1 MSYTPFKMTPK
12 GPIMKK
18 MLSASQ
24 KSKLPTEVKQGMVD
38 SGEYGGP
45 LNKKGK
51 SPYEYEKDPKKFE
64 ERKDKEAGVVSKMR
78 KPKKST
84 VSVNSPLEPDATN
97 DYNSDMKEYNRRS
110 NTPKN
115 KKPSQGDFV
124 PAYPGADISEK
135 EYKKRLKSGSTKRD

>member
-1 MSYTPFKMTPK
+1 MTPK

-51 SPYEYEKDPKKFE
+51 SPYEYEKNPDE
-64 ERKDKEAGVVSKMR
+64 LVERKDKEAGVRSKMR

-84 VSVNSPLEPDATN
+84 KSLHSPLEPDATN
-97 DYNSDMKEYNRRS
+97 DYNNEMKNYKLNS
-110 NTPKN
+110 KTPK
-115 KKPSQGDFV
+115 QRADFN
-124 PAYPGADISEK
+124 PGYEGADISDA

>member
-1 MSYTPFKMTPK
+1 
-12 GPIMKK
+12 MKK

-51 SPYEYEKDPKKFE
+51 SPYEYEKNPDDFV
-64 ERKDKEAGVVSKMR
+64 ERKDEEQGLVSKMR

-84 VSVNSPLEPDATN
+84 KSLHGPLEPDATN
-97 DYNSDMKEYNRRS
+97 DYNWEMKEYKLRS

-115 KKPSQGDFV
+115 KKKPSQGNFT

>member
-18 MLSASQ
+18 MLSSAQ
-24 KSKLPTEVKQGMVD
+24 KSKLPKEVKQGMVD
-38 SGEYGGP
+38 SGKYEGP
-45 LNKKGK
+45 LNKKGH
-51 SPYEYEKDPKKFE
+51 SPYEYEKNPDDLI
-64 ERKDKEAGVVSKMR
+64 ERKDREAGVVSKMR

-84 VSVNSPLEPDATN
+84 KSLHSPLEPDAT
-97 DYNSDMKEYNRRS
+97 YEYNQEMEKYKRRS

-115 KKPSQGDFV
+115 RADFN
-124 PAYPGADISEK
+124 PGYEGADISEK

>member
-51 SPYEYEKDPKKFE
+51 SPYEYEKNPDE
-64 ERKDKEAGVVSKMR
+64 LVERKDKEAGVRSKMR

-84 VSVNSPLEPDATN
+84 KSLHSPLEPDATN
-97 DYNSDMKEYNRRS
+97 DYNNEMKNYKLNS
-110 NTPKN
+110 KTPK
-115 KKPSQGDFV
+115 QRADFN
-124 PAYPGADISEK
+124 PGYEGADISDAE
-135 EYKKRLKSGSTKRD
+135 

>member
-1 MSYTPFKMTPK
+1 
-12 GPIMKK
+12 MKK

-51 SPYEYEKDPKKFE
+51 SPYEYEKNPDE
-64 ERKDKEAGVVSKMR
+64 LIERKDKEAGVRSKMR

-84 VSVNSPLEPDATN
+84 KSLHSPLEPDATN
-97 DYNSDMKEYNRRS
+97 DYNNEMKEYKLRS
-110 NTPKN
+110 NTPKERA
-115 KKPSQGDFV
+115 DFN
-124 PAYPGADISEK
+124 PGYEGADISDA

>member
-1 MSYTPFKMTPK
+1 
-12 GPIMKK
+12 MKK

-51 SPYEYEKDPKKFE
+51 SPYEYEKNPDE
-64 ERKDKEAGVVSKMR
+64 LVERKDKEAGVRSKMR

-84 VSVNSPLEPDATN
+84 KSLHSPLEPDATN
-97 DYNSDMKEYNRRS
+97 DYNNEMKEYKLRS
-110 NTPKN
+110 NTPKERA
-115 KKPSQGDFV
+115 DFN
-124 PAYPGADISEK
+124 PGYEGADISDA

>member
-1 MSYTPFKMTPK
+1 
-12 GPIMKK
+12 

-51 SPYEYEKDPKKFE
+51 SPYEYEKNPDE
-64 ERKDKEAGVVSKMR
+64 LVERKDKEAGVRSKMR

-84 VSVNSPLEPDATN
+84 KSLHSPLEPDATN
-97 DYNSDMKEYNRRS
+97 DYNNEMKNYKLNS
-110 NTPKN
+110 KTPK
-115 KKPSQGDFV
+115 QRADFN
-124 PAYPGADISEK
+124 PGYEGADISDA

>member
-18 MLSASQ
+18 MLSTSQ

-51 SPYEYEKDPKKFE
+51 SPYEYEKNPDE
-64 ERKDKEAGVVSKMR
+64 LVERKDKEAGVRSKMR

-84 VSVNSPLEPDATN
+84 KSLHSPLEPDATN
-97 DYNSDMKEYNRRS
+97 DYNNEMKNYKLNS
-110 NTPKN
+110 KTPK
-115 KKPSQGDFV
+115 QRADFN
-124 PAYPGADISEK
+124 PGYEGADISDA

>member
-1 MSYTPFKMTPK
+1 MSYTPFKMKPK

-24 KSKLPTEVKQGMVD
+24 KSQLPAELKKGMVE

-84 VSVNSPLEPDATN
+84 TSAHGQMSDADN
-97 DYNSDMKEYNRRS
+97 EYKNDMKSYNLQS

-115 KKPSQGDFV
+115 KKPSQGDFT

>member
-1 MSYTPFKMTPK
+1 
-12 GPIMKK
+12 MKK

-51 SPYEYEKDPKKFE
+51 SPYEYEKNPDE
-64 ERKDKEAGVVSKMR
+64 LVERKDKEAGVRSKMR

-84 VSVNSPLEPDATN
+84 KSLHSPLEPDATN
-97 DYNSDMKEYNRRS
+97 DYNNEMKNYKLNS
-110 NTPKN
+110 KTPK
-115 KKPSQGDFV
+115 QRADFN
-124 PAYPGADISEK
+124 PGYEGADISDA

>member
-1 MSYTPFKMTPK
+1 MTPK

-18 MLSASQ
+18 MLSPKQ
-24 KSKLPTEVKQGMVD
+24 KSNLPTEVKQGMVD

-51 SPYEYEKDPKKFE
+51 SPYEYEKNPDE
-64 ERKDKEAGVVSKMR
+64 LVERKDKEAGVRSKMR

-84 VSVNSPLEPDATN
+84 KSLHGPLEPDATN
-97 DYNSDMKEYNRRS
+97 DYNWEMKEYKLRS
-110 NTPKN
+110 NTPKERA
-115 KKPSQGDFV
+115 DFN
-124 PAYPGADISEK
+124 PGYEGADISDA

>member
-12 GPIMKK
+12 GLIMKK

-51 SPYEYEKDPKKFE
+51 SPYEYEKNPDE
-64 ERKDKEAGVVSKMR
+64 LVERKDKEAGVRSKMR

-84 VSVNSPLEPDATN
+84 KSLHSPLEPDATN
-97 DYNSDMKEYNRRS
+97 DYNNEMKNYKLNS
-110 NTPKN
+110 KTPK
-115 KKPSQGDFV
+115 QRADFN
-124 PAYPGADISEK
+124 PGYEGADISDA

>member
-51 SPYEYEKDPKKFE
+51 APYHYEKDVE
-64 ERKDKEAGVVSKMR
+64 EFKARKDKEAG

-97 DYNSDMKEYNRRS
+97 DYNSDMKNYKLNS

-115 KKPSQGDFV
+115 REDFK

>member
-18 MLSASQ
+18 MLSSAQ
-24 KSKLPTEVKQGMVD
+24 KSKLPKEVKQGMVD
-38 SGEYGGP
+38 SGKYEGP
-45 LNKKGK
+45 LQ
-51 SPYEYEKDPKKFE
+51 YEKNPDE
-64 ERKDKEAGVVSKMR
+64 LIERKDKEAGVASKMR

-84 VSVNSPLEPDATN
+84 KSLHSPLEPDATI
-97 DYNSDMKEYNRRS
+97 DYNNDMKNYKRQS

-115 KKPSQGDFV
+115 RADFN
-124 PAYPGADISEK
+124 PGYEGADISDK

>member
-51 SPYEYEKDPKKFE
+51 SPYEYEKNPDE
-64 ERKDKEAGVVSKMR
+64 LVERKDKEAGVRSKMR

-84 VSVNSPLEPDATN
+84 KSLHSPLEPDATN
-97 DYNSDMKEYNRRS
+97 DYNNEMKNYKLNS
-110 NTPKN
+110 KTPK
-115 KKPSQGDFV
+115 QRADFN
-124 PAYPGADISEK
+124 PGYEGADISDA